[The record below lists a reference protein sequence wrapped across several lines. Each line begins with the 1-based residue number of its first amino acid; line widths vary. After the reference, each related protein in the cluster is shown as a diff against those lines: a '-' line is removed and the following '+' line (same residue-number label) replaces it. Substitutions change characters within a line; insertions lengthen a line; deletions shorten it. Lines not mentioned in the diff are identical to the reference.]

1 LNEKPGFFKRYREAV
16 NFNRNIIVAGLGAF
30 FTGALVAQLYAGYD
44 ENDLANSALTLAAEY
59 SVYIPVF
66 AFLYYWDNR
75 SRYVDPATGKKDAR
89 KIRTDIKKLLAT
101 FSVSEVVFSLVKI
114 GMQYWLLQ
122 TGTEAYASAMA
133 ASIVA
138 WAVFFVLVN
147 YMAKLVRLFRH

>member
-1 LNEKPGFFKRYREAV
+1 LSEKPGFFKRYREAI
-16 NFNRNIIVAGLGAF
+16 NFNRNIIIAGIGAF
-30 FTGALVAQLYAGYD
+30 FTSALVAQLYAGYD
-44 ENDLANSALTLAAEY
+44 ENDLANSAFTLAAEY

-75 SRYVDPATGKKDAR
+75 RKYTDPATGKKDGK
-89 KIRTDIKKLLAT
+89 KIRADIKKLLTT

-122 TGTEAYASAMA
+122 SGAEAYASAMA

-147 YMAKLVRLFRH
+147 YMAKLVKLFKH